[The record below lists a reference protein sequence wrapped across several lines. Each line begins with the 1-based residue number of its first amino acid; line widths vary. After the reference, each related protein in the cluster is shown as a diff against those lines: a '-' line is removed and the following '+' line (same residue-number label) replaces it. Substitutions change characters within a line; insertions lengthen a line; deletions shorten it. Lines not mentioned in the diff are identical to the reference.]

1 LPQHGSLR
9 RVKIVRGFAWE
20 YRYYTIENSK
30 RIHKTLTFDGALYKT
45 ERALRQHL
53 ESFVLKLNDKTEYA
67 RASDVTFGALLD
79 RYMAEEMPTRHST
92 RSGYT
97 SIIKNY
103 LRPQWGSRVIAEIRP
118 AELHSW
124 LQALDLAPITKGH
137 LRSLMH

>member
-9 RVKIVRGFAWE
+9 RVKRARGFAWE
-20 YRYYTIENSK
+20 YRYYAIENSK
-30 RIHKTLTFDGALYKT
+30 RIHKTLTFGGPLFKT

-53 ESFVLKLNDKTEYA
+53 ENFVLKVNDKTEYA

-79 RYMAEEMPTRHST
+79 RYMAEEMPIRHST

-103 LRPQWGSRVIAEIRP
+103 LRPQVIAEIRP

-124 LQALDLAPITKGH
+124 LQALDLALS
-137 LRSLMH
+137 LRDTCAA

>member
-1 LPQHGSLR
+1 MVCLNTARFGGSR
-9 RVKIVRGFAWE
+9 EPGGFAWE
-20 YRYYTIENSK
+20 YRYYVIENSK
-30 RIHKTLTFDGALYKT
+30 RVHKTLTFDGALYKT

-53 ESFVLKLNDKTEYA
+53 ENFVLKVNDKTEYA

-103 LRPQWGSRVIAEIRP
+103 LRPQWVRGSSLKPGLRNYTVGCR
-118 AELHSW
+118 HSIW
-124 LQALDLAPITKGH
+124 PYH
-137 LRSLMH
+137 